1 VFGGL
6 SPNLDAAIIR
16 AGEEKEV
23 WKLAGAK
30 NLALLMAPIPGIYF
44 LVVGWS
50 LFRHPFSCFVVMLV
64 SLGCLGPY

>member
-6 SPNLDAAIIR
+6 SPNLDAAIRR

-23 WKLAGAK
+23 WKLARAK

-50 LFRHPFSCFVVMLV
+50 LFRHPFC
-64 SLGCLGPY
+64 